1 MSKRL
6 RIGIDLDGVCYHWEK
21 TARYMLREI
30 LPNSPYKGDPS
41 LERPSTG
48 WDYIEHNVAPE
59 HWKWLWSEGVK
70 LGLFRYG
77 HMFKGTIEAVRKL
90 AQLGDIIVIT
100 HRPAAAVP
108 DTLAWL
114 AYQQLPLAGVHIL
127 THQEP
132 KSTVEPC
139 DFFLDDK
146 PENCID
152 MNDTGAE
159 VWLMD
164 RPWNRHCIWP
174 NRAYSWHNY
183 LSAVW
188 QAPRW

>member
-6 RIGIDLDGVCYHWEK
+6 RIGLDIDGVMYHWEK

-30 LPNSPYKGDPS
+30 LPNSPYKGDPA

-48 WDYIEHNVAPE
+48 WNYIEHNVAPE

-77 HMFKGTIEAVRKL
+77 HMFKGTIEAVRHL
-90 AQLGDIIVIT
+90 AELGDIIVIT

-132 KSTVEPC
+132 KSTVEAC

-164 RPWNRHCIWP
+164 RPWNQHCNWP
-174 NRAYSWHNY
+174 NRATSWNHY
-183 LSAVW
+183 LAAVW
-188 QAPRW
+188 QSPRW

>member
-30 LPNSPYKGDPS
+30 LPNSPYKGDPA
-41 LERPSTG
+41 LERPSMG

-164 RPWNRHCIWP
+164 RPWNQHCNWP

-183 LSAVW
+183 LAAVW

>member
-1 MSKRL
+1 
-6 RIGIDLDGVCYHWEK
+6 
-21 TARYMLREI
+21 MLREI

-188 QAPRW
+188 AAPRW